1 MIRPVV
7 GASYYIGLDEQE
19 SATSLRLYP
28 NPVNQVLHLEG
39 DFEKAQISIYDL
51 TGRKVY
57 QGEYQHEISV
67 SSLNDGLYFIHV
79 ITAEGQVINQKFI
92 IRK

>member
-7 GASYYIGLDEQE
+7 GASYYIGLQE
-19 SATSLRLYP
+19 NEEKGLRLYP
-28 NPVNQVLHLEG
+28 NPVSQVLHLEG
-39 DFEKAQISIYDL
+39 DFENGQVSLYDIV
-51 TGRKVY
+51 GRKVY

-67 SSLNDGLYFIHV
+67 SDLNDGLYFIHIV
-79 ITAEGQVINQKFI
+79 TAEGQVINQKFI